1 MIFEKLINFIDKN
14 YHHKRVIKFLSN
26 YKIDLIIDVGSH
38 KGEFLKI
45 SIRDSQGASTVVLGN
60 ILKTDLKRVA
70 KSL

>member
-1 MIFEKLINFIDKN
+1 MAVTSQLSMSDGKVFIMEDFGN
-14 YHHKRVIKFLSN
+14 
-26 YKIDLIIDVGSH
+26 

-45 SIRDSQGASTVVLGN
+45 SIRDSQGASTVILGN

>member
-1 MIFEKLINFIDKN
+1 MAVTSQLSMSDGKVFIMEDFGN
-14 YHHKRVIKFLSN
+14 
-26 YKIDLIIDVGSH
+26 

>member
-1 MIFEKLINFIDKN
+1 MAVTSQVTMSDGKLFIMEDFGN
-14 YHHKRVIKFLSN
+14 
-26 YKIDLIIDVGSH
+26 

-45 SIRDSQGASTVVLGN
+45 SISDTSGATVVLGN

>member
-1 MIFEKLINFIDKN
+1 MGVTSQLSMSDGKVFIMEDFGN
-14 YHHKRVIKFLSN
+14 
-26 YKIDLIIDVGSH
+26 

>member
-1 MIFEKLINFIDKN
+1 MF
-14 YHHKRVIKFLSN
+14 N
-26 YKIDLIIDVGSH
+26 YKVVRELNYSNKQMFDLIIDVGSH

-45 SIRDSQGASTVVLGN
+45 SIRDSQGASTVILGN

>member
-1 MIFEKLINFIDKN
+1 MEVTSQLSMSDGKVFIMEDFGN
-14 YHHKRVIKFLSN
+14 
-26 YKIDLIIDVGSH
+26 

-60 ILKTDLKRVA
+60 ILKTDLKRVE

>member
-1 MIFEKLINFIDKN
+1 MAVTSQLSMSDGKVFIMEDFGN
-14 YHHKRVIKFLSN
+14 
-26 YKIDLIIDVGSH
+26 

-60 ILKTDLKRVA
+60 ILKTDLKRVT